1 MPYVESWRKA
11 MEQAMTWVGEVVMA
25 SAVAVAQ
32 AMAMAM
38 AMAMAAFAQRGS
50 MTAAVVGVTTVAEA
64 AET

>member
-38 AMAMAAFAQRGS
+38 AMAAFAQRGS